1 MPDIPIS
8 FGRPISGDCRE
19 GTTDSS
25 VTPGIVLAALLAVL
39 FLFGPR
45 VFDGVKNAADMSTPQ
60 ANTEAL
66 TTGETK
72 TPFDDGRGKAIGEQ
86 LCQAAGDVR

>member
-8 FGRPISGDCRE
+8 FDRPITRDSCE
-19 GTTDSS
+19 GSTDSS
-25 VTPGIVLAALLAVL
+25 VTPGIVLAALIAVL

-45 VFDGVKNAADMSTPQ
+45 AFDAGKGSANMSTPQ

-66 TTGETK
+66 TTGDTK
-72 TPFDDGRGKAIGEQ
+72 TP
-86 LCQAAGDVR
+86 

>member
-25 VTPGIVLAALLAVL
+25 VTPGIVLAALIAVL
-39 FLFGPR
+39 FLFGTR
-45 VFDGVKNAADMSTPQ
+45 VFDTAKDSADISTQQ
-60 ANTEAL
+60 ARIEAP
-66 TTGETK
+66 GETK
-72 TPFDDGRGKAIGEQ
+72 TP
-86 LCQAAGDVR
+86 

>member
-8 FGRPISGDCRE
+8 FDRPISADCRE
-19 GTTDSS
+19 GSTDSS
-25 VTPGIVLAALLAVL
+25 VTPGIVLAALIAVL

-45 VFDGVKNAADMSTPQ
+45 VFDTVKNAADMSTPQ
-60 ANTEAL
+60 ANTEAP

-72 TPFDDGRGKAIGEQ
+72 TP
-86 LCQAAGDVR
+86 